1 MDPQSAT
8 SNPSSPVPLLF
19 TQVCIRGWVTINTR
33 WQQEA
38 VSPQIGALHWN
49 RLFVE
54 VNLSVPPLVLDT
66 LQSYSRR
73 DSRQPM
79 VNSEQQGRQ
88 HDGYGFNF
96 PQFFENFQLKCE

>member
-8 SNPSSPVPLLF
+8 SNPIFSRTPLF

-33 WQQEA
+33 WQQEV

-54 VNLSVPPLVLDT
+54 VNLSKPPLVLDT

-73 DSRQPM
+73 ASRHPM

-88 HDGYGFNF
+88 HDGYGHNF